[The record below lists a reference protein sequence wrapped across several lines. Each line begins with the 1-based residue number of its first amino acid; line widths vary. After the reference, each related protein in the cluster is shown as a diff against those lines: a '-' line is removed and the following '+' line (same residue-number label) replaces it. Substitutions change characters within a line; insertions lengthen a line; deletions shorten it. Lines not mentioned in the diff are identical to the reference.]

1 MFARITAA
9 AVLTFCSSLAP
20 AQATSPSDSMFRGD
34 LAHSG
39 VYPGPA
45 PKSIDHVVWQFKT
58 FGHVVSSPV
67 AANGMVYI
75 GSDDHFVYAI
85 DALKG
90 TAAWK
95 FGTDAAVRST
105 PAVAG
110 GSVFVLSL
118 DGNLYALD
126 ARSGKLQWKFATGG
140 ESRMSAPGLYEM
152 QPALEVMP
160 DVWDFFLSS
169 PAVDNGTVYFGSG
182 DHHVYAVD
190 ALTGRLRWKFL
201 AGDVVHSSP
210 AIADGTLYIGCW
222 DGLLYALNSHTGQL
236 LWKFVSGADPTRFMQ
251 GIPGSAAVASGIVVF
266 GSRDNFIY
274 ALDSRS
280 GKQLWRQSN
289 HNSWVI
295 ASPAIRDNVVYITTS
310 DSMLFRALDLQTG
323 NPRFDVPFLAYSFS
337 SPAIASGHA
346 YFGSFDGKFYDI
358 DLSSHKIAS
367 QFQVQDGRR
376 FPILLTPDG
385 HLNTGVIFGPNG
397 PDGKPNNT
405 IDANVIS
412 IDRLLHLGGI
422 LSSPSVLNGVVF
434 VASADGS
441 VYALD

>member
-1 MFARITAA
+1 MLARITAA

-90 TAAWK
+90 TAEWK

-222 DGLLYALNSHTGQL
+222 DGLLYALNAHTGQL

-251 GIPGSAAVASGIVVF
+251 GIPGSPAVASGIVVF

-280 GKQLWRQSN
+280 GTMSSISPLRTRCSFAPSTSKPETR
-289 HNSWVI
+289 
-295 ASPAIRDNVVYITTS
+295 ASMY
-310 DSMLFRALDLQTG
+310 
-323 NPRFDVPFLAYSFS
+323 
-337 SPAIASGHA
+337 
-346 YFGSFDGKFYDI
+346 
-358 DLSSHKIAS
+358 
-367 QFQVQDGRR
+367 
-376 FPILLTPDG
+376 
-385 HLNTGVIFGPNG
+385 
-397 PDGKPNNT
+397 
-405 IDANVIS
+405 
-412 IDRLLHLGGI
+412 
-422 LSSPSVLNGVVF
+422 LSSPTVF
-434 VASADGS
+434 RPPQSPPATPTSAPSMAGFTTSTSRHTRSPASSRFRMAAAFRFCS
-441 VYALD
+441 PRMAISTPA